1 VGGKN
6 RPPKSPQ
13 TSDPANRLI
22 FRHFDACGT
31 DWFPAP
37 CEDSES
43 VAAMR
48 YCVVDK
54 ADIPNMA
61 ITGLHEITG
70 LHGHVRFHSGNNPLK
85 DAPPPVPDRVSW

>member
-1 VGGKN
+1 
-6 RPPKSPQ
+6 
-13 TSDPANRLI
+13 
-22 FRHFDACGT
+22 
-31 DWFPAP
+31 
-37 CEDSES
+37 
-43 VAAMR
+43 MR

-54 ADIPNMA
+54 ADIPNVT